1 MTALICMAAVAMVL
15 IAAPASADTTIKVD
29 QNGEAGW
36 LFNPDPANLTD
47 FAFTTEQASIGTGS
61 AKGGPIG
68 PGGAGAGTGAEK
80 LIGGK
85 ELGLPVTDLS
95 SIAYDFLVAGNGT
108 AASGKHFYL
117 NVYAN
122 IDNSTNFYDCR
133 FDYLPLVG
141 STTAFTTM
149 SVTPTDVA
157 TTVTKRGTRF
167 AGPCP
172 ATLAGMPAGS
182 HVRAIAL
189 NIGDTGISDNGLVG
203 YLDNV
208 QIATTSETTTY
219 DFEAS
224 PGTKDDCKNGG
235 WAAFGFPNQGAC
247 VSSLQANGNA
257 GK

>member
-1 MTALICMAAVAMVL
+1 MTALVCLAAATLVLVAG
-15 IAAPASADTTIKVD
+15 AASADTTIRVD
-29 QNGEAGW
+29 ENGEAGW
-36 LFNPDPANLTD
+36 LFNPDPGNATD
-47 FAFTTEQASIGTGS
+47 FEFSLEQASIGTGS

-68 PGGAGAGTGAEK
+68 PAAAEK

-122 IDNSTNFYDCR
+122 IDDSDNFYDCR
-133 FDYLPLVG
+133 FDYVPLAG

-149 SVTPTDVA
+149 TVTPTDVP
-157 TTVTKRGTRF
+157 TTVTKRGARF
-167 AGPCP
+167 DGLCP
-172 ATLAGMPAGS
+172 ATLAGMPEGS

-189 NIGDTGISDNGLVG
+189 NIGDTGVSDNGLAG

-224 PGTKDDCKNGG
+224 PGTPDECKKDG

-247 VSSLQANGNA
+247 VSSLQSNGNA

>member
-1 MTALICMAAVAMVL
+1 MTALICMAAVATVL
-15 IAAPASADTTIKVD
+15 IAAPASADTTITVD

-36 LFNPDPANLTD
+36 VFNPDPANAT
-47 FAFTTEQASIGTGS
+47 AFEFSTEQASIGNGS

-68 PGGAGAGTGAEK
+68 TAPAEK

-133 FDYLPLVG
+133 FDYLPVAG
-141 STTAFTTM
+141 STTEFTTM
-149 SVTPTDVA
+149 TVTPTDVP
-157 TTVTKRGTRF
+157 TTVTKRGARF
-167 AGPCP
+167 VGPCP

-189 NIGDTGISDNGLVG
+189 NIGDTGISDTGLAG

-224 PGTKDDCKNGG
+224 PATKDDCKNGG

-247 VSSLQANGNA
+247 VSSVQANGNA